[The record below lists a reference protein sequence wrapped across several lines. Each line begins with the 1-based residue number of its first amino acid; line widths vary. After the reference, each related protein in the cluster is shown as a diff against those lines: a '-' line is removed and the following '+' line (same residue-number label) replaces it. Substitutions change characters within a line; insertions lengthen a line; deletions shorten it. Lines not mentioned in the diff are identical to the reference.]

1 MCDVNGWIHG
11 VVQIKFNQLVYEN
24 VYTIIYLPKKRT
36 SVTADWNISK
46 SFTHKMAAK
55 TSWHR

>member
-36 SVTADWNISK
+36 SVTAD
-46 SFTHKMAAK
+46 
-55 TSWHR
+55 